1 MGQIQTLDELI
12 SLLIRRR
19 LLIGAVVVFGMVIT
33 FLYVIAKPDVFEST
47 AVIQV
52 QSANL
57 PETAAGTSQNVGQ
70 SAQRLQAIEQ
80 RLTTRGNL
88 LTLIA
93 RHKLYSDLPISDD
106 EKVDLLR
113 KSIRFDAVASAASPP
128 FGSAPQVSAL
138 LIMARAATRQTAARL
153 ANDLAQGILDAG
165 AEGQINRARET
176 VSFFRDEEARLMAEV
191 ATLDAEISAY
201 KSANGDALPDRRE
214 LYRDQIGGLDSGLRA
229 IDQTLVAARNDAD
242 TISKKEPQR
251 ATDLRQLDAL
261 AARIATLTAQRDSY
275 VAQRN
280 TVVEALSRMPEV
292 EQTLS
297 EYGRRQDLLQSQ
309 LDLVASRRAAAD
321 TSQKLENRQ
330 QGENFT
336 LLERAI
342 EPQYPISTER
352 RKLAI
357 VGTLGSLMLGLVAAF
372 AMDIIFPAVRT
383 RTQLQRQLDLMPIV
397 AIPEITFGRSRPVA
411 KQPAWK
417 QLFQQAGGAA
427 PKRSGG
433 MAFPNVAGAASAS
446 LTPLQKAMGGGAVIL
461 LLLAAAALT

>member
-1 MGQIQTLDELI
+1 LGQIQTLDELI

-33 FLYVIAKPDVFEST
+33 FLYVISNPDVFEST
-47 AVIQV
+47 SVIQV

-57 PETAAGTSQNVGQ
+57 PEASAGNAQNVGQ

-80 RLTTRGNL
+80 RLTTRENL

-93 RHKLYSDLPISDD
+93 RHKLYADLPLSDD

-113 KSIRFDAVASAASPP
+113 KAIHFETVASAASAP
-128 FGSAPQVSAL
+128 FGAAPQVSAL
-138 LIMARAATRQTAARL
+138 LIMARAATRQAAARL

-165 AEGQINRARET
+165 AEGQINRVRET
-176 VSFFRDEEARLMAEV
+176 VSFFRDEEARLLAEV
-191 ATLDAEISAY
+191 ATLDAEISTY
-201 KSANGDALPDRRE
+201 KSQNGDALPGRRE
-214 LYRDQIGGLDSGLRA
+214 LYRDQIAGLDTGLRA
-229 IDQTLVAARNDAD
+229 VDQTLVAARNDAA
-242 TISKKEPQR
+242 TTSKKEPLR
-251 ATDLRQLDAL
+251 ATDRRQLETL
-261 AARIATLTAQRDSY
+261 ASRIDTLTAQRDSY
-275 VAQRN
+275 VEQRN
-280 TVVEALSRMPEV
+280 SVVEALSRMPEV

-297 EYGRRQDLLQSQ
+297 EFSRRRDLLQSQ
-309 LDLVASRRAAAD
+309 LDLVAGQRAAAD
-321 TSQKLENRQ
+321 TSQKLETRQ

-357 VGTLGSLMLGLVAAF
+357 VGTLASLLLGLAAAF
-372 AMDIIFPAVRT
+372 AMDTIFPAVRT

-397 AIPEITFGRSRPVA
+397 AIPEITFGRNKPVA
-411 KQPAWK
+411 TQPLWR
-417 QLFQQAGGAA
+417 QIFQGGGGGASN
-427 PKRSGG
+427 RGG
-433 MAFPNVAGAASAS
+433 VTSFPNAAGASAA
-446 LTPLQKAMGGGAVIL
+446 LTPFQKAMGGGAVIL